1 MDRLTRIEI
10 AGFKSIRDVDLELG
24 PLNVLIGANGSGKS
38 NLVDHFKLLNFMTT
52 ESLQDFVARSGGAS
66 SLLHYGP
73 KRTPLMQSTLHF
85 VCEGTDNTYHIRLV
99 HGAGDVLFFT
109 EEKMSFHKTGFPRPK
124 EDVLGGGH
132 KETLLNAAAKEGN
145 KTARFMR
152 FLLRRCQVFQFHD
165 TSEAARIRNKSRI
178 EDNQFLRS
186 DAGNLAAYLYM
197 LRETK
202 PQYYKRIIETLRQ
215 VAPFFDDFDLA
226 PSKLDPHTIML
237 NWRERGSDYLFG
249 PHHLSD
255 GTLRAMAL
263 FTLLLQPE
271 SELPSLIIVDEPELG
286 LHPFALGVL
295 ASILRSV
302 ALERQVLVATQS
314 AQLVDYFEPEEVIVA
329 ERQGDGSTF
338 CRQGRE
344 ALKEW
349 LESYSLSELWQKNVI
364 GGAPSR

>member
-1 MDRLTRIEI
+1 MDGLTRIEI
-10 AGFKSIRDVDLELG
+10 SGFKSIRSVDLELG

-38 NLVDHFKLLNFMTT
+38 NLVAHFRLLNFMTT
-52 ESLQDFVARSGGAS
+52 ESLQDYVARSGGAS

-73 KRTPLMQSTLHF
+73 KRTPQMESTLHF

-99 HGAGDVLFFT
+99 HGAGDVLFFA
-109 EEKMSFHKTGFPRPK
+109 EEGITFHKPGFPCPK
-124 EDVLGGGH
+124 EEVLGGGH
-132 KETLLNAAAKEGN
+132 KETLLNAAADEGN
-145 KTARFMR
+145 ATARFMR
-152 FLLRRCQVFQFHD
+152 FLLRHCQVFQFHD
-165 TSEAARIRNKSRI
+165 TSEAARIRSKTYI
-178 EDNQFLRS
+178 QDNRFLRS

-197 LRETK
+197 LRQTE
-202 PQYYKRIIETLRQ
+202 PQHYKRIVETLRQ

-226 PSKLDPHTIML
+226 PSKLDPETIML

-263 FTLLLQPE
+263 ITLLLQPE

-286 LHPFALGVL
+286 LHPFALGIL
-295 ASILRSV
+295 ASLLRSV
-302 ALERQVLVATQS
+302 AQERQVLVATQS
-314 AQLVDYFEPEEVIVA
+314 AQLVDYFEPDDVIVA

-338 CRQGRE
+338 RRQGRE

-349 LESYSLSELWQKNVI
+349 LETYSLSELWEKNVI
-364 GGAPSR
+364 GGTPSR